1 MENNFFDGADVIKV
15 YSLQN
20 ALDDGVILCLSTKKG
35 HENDCRQ
42 FYKVP
47 VYITENLYNKHVEA
61 AKKLYPTNSIHDQ
74 EAVEKTVGWTIF
86 DMLNMSRTLFTELS
100 PQVRQFEYHLQA
112 TPDTFQDKT
121 IKNIAVSG
129 PGLAG
134 EHIIT
139 FMLPEDQ

>member
-1 MENNFFDGADVIKV
+1 MVNNFFNGADEIFT

-20 ALDDGVILCLSTKKG
+20 ALEDGVIICLSSKKG

-47 VYITENLYNKHVEA
+47 VYITETLYNKHIEA
-61 AKKLYPTNSIHDQ
+61 AKKLYPTDSIQDQ
-74 EAVEKTVGWTIF
+74 EAVEKTVGWTIY
-86 DMLNMSRTLFTELS
+86 DMLNMSRILFTELS
-100 PQVRQFEYHLQA
+100 PHVRQFEYHLQA
-112 TPDTFQDKT
+112 TASTFDEKT
-121 IKNIAVSG
+121 IKNLAVSG